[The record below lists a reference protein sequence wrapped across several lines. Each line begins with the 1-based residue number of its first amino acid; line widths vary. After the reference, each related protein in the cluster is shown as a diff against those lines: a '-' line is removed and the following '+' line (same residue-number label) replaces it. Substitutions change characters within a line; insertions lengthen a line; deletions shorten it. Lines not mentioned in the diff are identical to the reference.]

1 LSPLALDSNMDS
13 TDSVAVVT
21 GASSG
26 IGEATARKLAA
37 VGYRVV
43 LAARREDRLESLA
56 ADIEGDG
63 GEALVVPTDVSDEGD
78 AEALVDDTVEE
89 FGGLD
94 VLVNNAGLARGAP
107 VAEADLDDLK
117 ANVRVNLEGVM
128 NVTHAALPVLL
139 EDDGGDVVT
148 VSSLSARFPQEGGSG
163 YTASKF
169 GVNGFCRSLR
179 KELSEDPVRV
189 TILMPGPVK
198 TELNDWKHWE
208 GRAMDPSDVAETVEF
223 VVSRPDHVEIPSLS
237 VNTTDK
243 LD

>member
-1 LSPLALDSNMDS
+1 MDS
-13 TDSVAVVT
+13 TDSAAIVT

-26 IGEATARKLAA
+26 IGAATARALAA
-37 VGYRVV
+37 DGYAVA
-43 LAARREDRLESLA
+43 LAARREDRLEALA
-56 ADIEGDG
+56 ADIEADG
-63 GEALVVPTDVSDEGD
+63 GEALVVPTDVSDEDD
-78 AEALVDDTVEE
+78 AEHLVDATLDA
-89 FGGLD
+89 FGRLD
-94 VLVNNAGLARGAP
+94 VLVNNAGLAKGAP

-128 NVTHAALPVLL
+128 NVTHAALPSLL
-139 EDDGGDVVT
+139 DGGGDVVT

-179 KELSEDPVRV
+179 KELSEEQVRV
-189 TILMPGPVK
+189 SIVMPGPVK
-198 TELNDWKHWE
+198 TELNDWEHWE
-208 GRAMDPSDVAETVEF
+208 GRAMAPSDVAETIEF
-223 VVSRPDHVEIPSLS
+223 VVSRPDHVEIPSVS